1 MVNHETSCHAERM
14 KSPGDNVK
22 KKSLRYLPWGTSICI
37 EAPGPG
43 YFLFWGD
50 PHTNFLTPHAIIE
63 CPLCVECLLRALL
76 ALSASIVVPRR
87 TTTPRFRF
95 RKWAYI
101 KSHRDNGLSISLT
114 VPCPLKKCKHS
125 TQRKTYINTGQR
137 DNKLTH
143 PACSK
148 ISSHL
153 TSHQNMLETKMHR
166 HCTLICTG

>member
-1 MVNHETSCHAERM
+1 MSDWRSRSYFFSSALVVGELFALQRGKRFQAALFET
-14 KSPGDNVK
+14 G
-22 KKSLRYLPWGTSICI
+22 LI
-37 EAPGPG
+37 
-43 YFLFWGD
+43 F
-50 PHTNFLTPHAIIE
+50 E
-63 CPLCVECLLRALL
+63 CPFCVECLLRALL